1 MTVPRKSPKVSVKS
15 EVLVWARESIGRSV
29 REAASRLNVSE
40 DLVRGWESGEND
52 PRLTQIKTLAT
63 YYKRPL
69 AAFFL
74 PEPPEESPLPRD
86 FRTLPG
92 EDALPLSSKTRLA
105 LRRARRLQS
114 LTKEMREEGTS
125 EVADGIGRAR
135 LSDDPE
141 TLATK
146 VREHFG
152 VTQRTRLAWKK
163 DGDALNQWKGHV
175 ESQGALVLQL
185 TWPLEEARA
194 FSITDGDIPVIV
206 LNTKDSIRAR
216 IFSLFHEFCH
226 LLLNEGGLCD
236 PVRGMS
242 WASSHAS
249 ARSGDIRSTEMFC
262 NRFAG
267 AVLVPRDDLLGH
279 DRVRRA
285 GRPNE
290 WSDGTLG
297 KLANEFKV
305 SREVV
310 LRRLLIFE
318 QATRRFYQR
327 RHDEWEAEARE
338 VQERRRGGRRDP
350 PRECIQRNGTP
361 FTSLVLDSYRNDRIT
376 CSDVADYLNIRLK
389 HLPKVERLLEAKA

>member
-15 EVLVWARESIGRSV
+15 EVLVWARESIGRNV
-29 REAASRLNVSE
+29 REVANRLNVSE
-40 DLVRGWESGEND
+40 DLVRGWESGEKD

-114 LTKEMREEGTS
+114 LTKEMREKGVGD
-125 EVADGIGRAR
+125 VADGIGRAR

-163 DGDALNQWKGHV
+163 DVDALNQWKGHV

-206 LNTKDSIRAR
+206 LNTKDSVRAR
-216 IFSLFHEFCH
+216 IFSLLHEFCH

-236 PVRGMS
+236 PVRGLS
-242 WASSHAS
+242 WASGPT
-249 ARSGDIRSTEMFC
+249 RSDDIRSTEMFC
-262 NRFAG
+262 NDFAG
-267 AVLVPRDDLLGH
+267 AVLLPRDDLLNH
-279 DRVRRA
+279 DLVRRV
-285 GRPNE
+285 GRPSE
-290 WSDGTLG
+290 WADDTLG

-310 LRRLLIFE
+310 LRRLLIFRR
-318 QATRRFYQR
+318 ASRRFYQG
-327 RHDEWEAEARE
+327 RHEEWEAEARE
-338 VQERRRGGRRDP
+338 MQERRKGGRSDP
-350 PRECIQRNGTP
+350 PRQCIQRNGAP
-361 FTSLVLDSYRNDRIT
+361 FTSLVLESYRNDRIT

>member
-1 MTVPRKSPKVSVKS
+1 MPRKSPKVSVKS
-15 EVLVWARESIGRSV
+15 EVLVWARESIGRNV
-29 REAASRLNVSE
+29 REVANRLNVSE
-40 DLVRGWESGEND
+40 DLVRGWESGEKD
-52 PRLTQIKTLAT
+52 PRLAQIKTLAT

-92 EDALPLSSKTRLA
+92 EEALPLSPKTRLA

-114 LTKEMREEGTS
+114 LTKEMREEGTGD
-125 EVADGIGRAR
+125 VADGIGRAG

-152 VTQRTRLAWKK
+152 VTQQERLAWKK
-163 DGDALNQWKGHV
+163 EGDALNQWKGHI
-175 ESQGALVLQL
+175 ESQGVLVLQM

-194 FSITDGDIPVIV
+194 FSITDGDIPVMA

-226 LLLNEGGLCD
+226 ILLNEGGLCD
-236 PVRGMS
+236 PVRGFS
-242 WASSHAS
+242 WASSRVS
-249 ARSGDIRSTEMFC
+249 PRSENVRSVEIFC

-267 AVLVPRDDLLGH
+267 AVLVPRDELLDLDLVQRARRTSEWH
-279 DRVRRA
+279 DR
-285 GRPNE
+285 
-290 WSDGTLG
+290 TLG
-297 KLANEFKV
+297 RLANEFKV

-318 QATRRFYQR
+318 RATQRFYQR
-327 RHDEWEAEARE
+327 KHDEWEVKARE
-338 VQERRRGGRRDP
+338 MQKKKKGGRRNL
-350 PRECIQRNGTP
+350 PRECIQRNGAP
-361 FTSLVLDSYRNDRIT
+361 FTSLVVESYRNDKIT
-376 CSDVADYLNIRLK
+376 SSDVADYLKIRLK

>member
-1 MTVPRKSPKVSVKS
+1 MPRKSPKVSVKS
-15 EVLVWARESIGRSV
+15 EVLVWARESIGRNV
-29 REAASRLNVSE
+29 RDVANRLNVSE
-40 DLVRGWESGEND
+40 DLVRGWESGEKD
-52 PRLTQIKTLAT
+52 PTLNQIGTLAT

-92 EDALPLSSKTRLA
+92 EEALPLSSKTRLA

-114 LTKEMREEGTS
+114 LTKEMREEGPS
-125 EVADGIGRAR
+125 DVADGIGRAG

-163 DGDALNQWKGHV
+163 DGDALNQWKGHI
-175 ESQGALVLQL
+175 ESQGVLVLQL

-194 FSITDGDIPVIV
+194 FSITDGDIPVIA

-226 LLLNEGGLCD
+226 LLLDEGGLCD
-236 PVRGMS
+236 PVRGFS
-242 WASSHAS
+242 WASSRVS
-249 ARSGDIRSTEMFC
+249 PRSENVRSVEIFC

-267 AVLVPRDDLLGH
+267 AVLVPRDELLDLDLVQRARRTSEWH
-279 DRVRRA
+279 DR
-285 GRPNE
+285 
-290 WSDGTLG
+290 TLG
-297 KLANEFKV
+297 RLANEFKV

-318 QATRRFYQR
+318 RATQRFYQR
-327 RHDEWEAEARE
+327 KHNEWEVKARE
-338 VQERRRGGRRDP
+338 TQKKKKGGRRNL
-350 PRECIQRNGTP
+350 PRECIQRNGAP
-361 FTSLVLDSYRNDRIT
+361 FTSLVVESYRNDRIT
-376 CSDVADYLNIRLK
+376 SSDVADYLKIRLK

>member
-1 MTVPRKSPKVSVKS
+1 MPRKSPKVSVKS
-15 EVLVWARESIGRSV
+15 EVLVWARESIGRNV
-29 REAASRLNVSE
+29 KDVANRLNVSE
-40 DLVRGWESGEND
+40 DLVREWESGEKD

-92 EDALPLSSKTRLA
+92 EEALPLYSKTRLA

-114 LTKEMREEGTS
+114 LTKELREEGTNDA
-125 EVADGIGRAR
+125 ADGIGRAG

-152 VTQRTRLAWKK
+152 ITQQERLAWKK
-163 DGDALNQWKGHV
+163 DGDALNQWKGHI
-175 ESQGALVLQL
+175 ESQGVLVLQL

-194 FSITDGDIPVIV
+194 FSITDGDIPVIA

-236 PVRGMS
+236 PIRGFS
-242 WASSHAS
+242 WASSRVS
-249 ARSGDIRSTEMFC
+249 PRSENVRSVEIFC

-267 AVLVPRDDLLGH
+267 AVLVPRDELLDLDLVQRARRTSEWH
-279 DRVRRA
+279 DR
-285 GRPNE
+285 
-290 WSDGTLG
+290 TLG
-297 KLANEFKV
+297 RLANEFKV

-318 QATRRFYQR
+318 RATQRFYQR
-327 RHDEWEAEARE
+327 KHDEWEVKARE
-338 VQERRRGGRRDP
+338 TQKKKKGGQRNL
-350 PRECIQRNGTP
+350 PRECIQRNGAP
-361 FTSLVLDSYRNDRIT
+361 FTSLVVESYRNDRIT
-376 CSDVADYLNIRLK
+376 SSDVADYLKIRLK
-389 HLPKVERLLEAKA
+389 HLPMVERLLEAKA

>member
-1 MTVPRKSPKVSVKS
+1 MPRKSSKVSVRP
-15 EVLVWARESIGRSV
+15 EVLVWARESIGRSIGDV
-29 REAASRLNVSE
+29 ANRLNVSE
-40 DLVRGWESGEND
+40 DLVSEWESGKKN
-52 PRLTQIKTLAT
+52 PRLAQIKALAT

-74 PEPPEESPLPRD
+74 PEPPEEPPLPKD

-92 EDALPLSSKTRLA
+92 EGVLPLSDKTRLA

-114 LTKEMREEGTS
+114 LTRELGEEPTGDIT
-125 EVADGIGRAR
+125 EGIGRAG

-141 TLATK
+141 ALATR

-152 VTQRTRLAWKK
+152 VAPRTRLAWKK
-163 DGDALNQWKGHV
+163 EGDALNQWKAHV

-185 TWPLEEARA
+185 TWPIEEARA

-206 LNTKDSIRAR
+206 LNTKDSVRAR

-242 WASSHAS
+242 WASGP
-249 ARSGDIRSTEMFC
+249 ARSDDIRSTEMFC
-262 NRFAG
+262 NHFAG
-267 AVLVPRDDLLGH
+267 AVLLPRDDLLNH
-279 DRVRRA
+279 DLVRRV
-285 GRPNE
+285 GRPSK
-290 WSDGTLG
+290 WADDTLG

-318 QATRRFYQR
+318 RVSRRYYQG
-327 RHDEWEAEARE
+327 RHEEWEAEARE
-338 VQERRRGGRRDP
+338 MQERRKGGRSDP
-350 PRECIQRNGTP
+350 PRQCIQRNGAP
-361 FTSLVLDSYRNDRIT
+361 FTSLVVESYRNDRIT
-376 CSDVADYLNIRLK
+376 SSDVADYLKIRLK
-389 HLPKVERLLEAKA
+389 HLPKVERLLEAEA